1 MFRKPSFLD
10 SFTCTVAS
18 VLRVEDVH
26 GHTCKR
32 VRLNQGRSVRM
43 ASKVKR
49 RGTVMQEIFAG
60 GKTLPFDT
68 AAILD
73 LGEIISLAQAATEK
87 DRRKNGLIHL
97 KTLIRLNNWLK
108 APFTV
113 CDYFSV
119 PYNIQRDGEH
129 IWEKVEDIKMQVF
142 MELGNLIDD
151 GNDYLCDFD
160 DDGSFAIFM
169 RQQK

>member
-1 MFRKPSFLD
+1 MTS
-10 SFTCTVAS
+10 
-18 VLRVEDVH
+18 
-26 GHTCKR
+26 
-32 VRLNQGRSVRM
+32 QM
-43 ASKVKR
+43 KR

-73 LGEIISLAQAATEK
+73 LGEIISLAQAATDK

-97 KTLIRLNNWLK
+97 KTLIRLNNGIK

-119 PYNIQRDGEH
+119 PYNIKRDGEH

-160 DDGSFAIFM
+160 EDGSFAIFM
-169 RQQK
+169 RHQK